1 LIHGKIEIGVLIVT
15 KFQSANSVDFKGLIM
30 GFSGAA
36 LQHMGDVTKK
46 DEKFESNMDL
56 AHQNIEIL
64 SILAEKTKGNLTDEE
79 DALIRQ
85 LLLDLR
91 IRFIEKTRGT
101 R

>member
-1 LIHGKIEIGVLIVT
+1 MTNV
-15 KFQSANSVDFKGLIM
+15 QSANSVDFKGLIM

-36 LQHMGDVTKK
+36 LQHMGEVSKS
-46 DEKFESNMDL
+46 DEKSDRNMDL

-64 SILAEKTKGNLTDEE
+64 ALLAEKTKGNLTDEE

-91 IRFIEKTRGT
+91 IRFIEKTRST
-101 R
+101 K